1 MIARW
6 QMALPPGLLAAAVAC
21 LACSHPAVTA
31 PEPLAGVP
39 PERLARLARSTNLTR
54 WSPLAPEPWRGGDLS
69 DADLGLIRSLGFTAV
84 RLFVP
89 LGPLF
94 RPAAPDS
101 LSPAMLAS
109 VDGMLDRLLAQGL
122 GVIVVPHP
130 SAAERRFETDSAYA
144 EAFVRFWTA
153 LARHLSRRDP
163 ERVFLEVVNE
173 PVFTGRASNW
183 PPIQQRLLAAMRREA
198 PRHTLIAAGTGWSSI
213 SGLLRLPPVADRN
226 VVYTFHFYEPFE
238 FTHQGERWAGPPG
251 ALRGVPY
258 PADSAAC
265 ARSAEAQRDS
275 TAAHA
280 VRRYCAQ
287 AWDPSLIIR
296 KVARAAAWGRQH
308 AVPVFLGEFG
318 ASRTAAPPADRAA
331 WIRDVRVAA
340 ERLGVPWG
348 VWGFDDGFGLGAR
361 RGPDGVMVVDM
372 SVVRALGLRAD
383 STWVSRLPGP
393 RPHGHATPATAQ
405 E

>member
-1 MIARW
+1 
-6 QMALPPGLLAAAVAC
+6 MALRPGLLAAAVAC

-39 PERLARLARSTNLTR
+39 PERLARLARSANLTR
-54 WSPLAPEPWRGGDLS
+54 WSPLAAEPWRGGELS
-69 DADLGLIRSLGFTAV
+69 DVDLGLIRSLGFTAV
-84 RLFVP
+84 RLVVP
-89 LGPLF
+89 LNQLF
-94 RPAAPDS
+94 RPAVPDS

-109 VDGMLDRLLAQGL
+109 LDRMLDRLLAQDL
-122 GVIVVPHP
+122 CVIVDPHF
-130 SAAERRFETDSAYA
+130 SATDRRFETDSAYT

-153 LARHLSRRDP
+153 LAHHLSRRDP

-173 PVFTGRASNW
+173 PVFAGRAGDW

-213 SGLLRLPPVADRN
+213 TGLLRLPPVADRN
-226 VVYTFHFYEPFE
+226 IVYTFHFYEPFE
-238 FTHQGERWAGPPG
+238 FTHQGEPWAGPPG

-275 TAAHA
+275 AAAQA
-280 VRRYCAQ
+280 VRRYCAEG
-287 AWDPSLIIR
+287 WDSSLIIR
-296 KVARAAAWGRQH
+296 QLARAAAWGRQH

-318 ASRTAAPPADRAA
+318 ASRTAAPRADRAA

-348 VWGFDDGFGLGAR
+348 VWGFDDRFGLDAR

-383 STWVSRLPGP
+383 STEVSRLPYP
-393 RPHGHATPATAQ
+393 RPHGRASRATAQ